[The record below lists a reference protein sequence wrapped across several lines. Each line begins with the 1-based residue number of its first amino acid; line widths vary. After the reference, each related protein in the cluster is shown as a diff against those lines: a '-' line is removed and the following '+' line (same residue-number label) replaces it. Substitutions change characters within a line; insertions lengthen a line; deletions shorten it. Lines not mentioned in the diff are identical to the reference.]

1 MALDKSNE
9 GRLKNVDKLNDVIVA
24 VCIMERDIEQFRS
37 DFDSELDLY
46 EKSKKFVSLFQEMK
60 KTSRQPSNISIRKL
74 NFQGKNIGLKDD
86 TLNLLI
92 DVLNGKK
99 VKLESLP
106 RTTNMIQ
113 ETTQHSIQ
121 ESSLLLNDATKENT
135 LRSHSTHDI
144 IPFRPPKSVVELFS
158 ASKHLLVNSLTYLK
172 SHRKWTVRIAAILLI
187 LIVSLPAVR
196 TLASKYSK
204 EDLLHET
211 IKRVSFSAE
220 LGTVEYKVKLVHIEK
235 DENILKSFINN
246 AFSSEI
252 FGERS
257 IAIVATAKLKAG
269 IDMRNFSIDNVK
281 VDGNSII
288 VTLPK
293 AKMQNPEMGEIKCYE
308 YSGRGRKSYNL
319 NEVMG
324 AQQTAEMDLRNYQK
338 GCNILNDAEKNA
350 RTFFETLLRQLGY
363 TSVNVNFN

>member
-9 GRLKNVDKLNDVIVA
+9 GRLKNVDKLSDVIVA
-24 VCIMERDIEQFRS
+24 VCIMGKDIEQFRS
-37 DFDSELDLY
+37 DLGSEIDLY

-60 KTSRQPSNISIRKL
+60 KNGGKLSNISIGKL
-74 NFQGKNIGLKDD
+74 NFQGKILGLKED
-86 TLNLLI
+86 TLNMLV

-99 VKLESLP
+99 IVLESLT
-106 RTTNMIQ
+106 RTENMVQEKQQLRIQ
-113 ETTQHSIQ
+113 Q
-121 ESSLLLNDATKENT
+121 SSLLLSDEPREKT
-135 LRSHSTHDI
+135 LKSQTTHNKYLFL
-144 IPFRPPKSVVELFS
+144 PQKSVAELYS
-158 ASKHLLVNSLTYLK
+158 VYKRLLGDSLTFYNT
-172 SHRKWTVRIAAILLI
+172 HRKWTVRIAIILLI

-204 EDLLHET
+204 EDQLYET

-235 DENILKSFINN
+235 DENIIKSFIND
-246 AFSSEI
+246 ALSSEI

-281 VDGNSII
+281 VDGNSVI

-308 YSGRGRKSYNL
+308 YSGRGRKNYNL

-324 AQQTAEMDLRNYQK
+324 AQQTAEMDLRNYQN

-350 RTFFETLLRQLGY
+350 RAFFETLLRQLGY